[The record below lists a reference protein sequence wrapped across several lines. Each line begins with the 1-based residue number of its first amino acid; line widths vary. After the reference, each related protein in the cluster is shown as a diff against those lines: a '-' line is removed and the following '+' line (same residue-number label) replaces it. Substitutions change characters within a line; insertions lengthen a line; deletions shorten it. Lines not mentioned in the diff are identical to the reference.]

1 MAAQL
6 ERDGQGTRAN
16 GPDAIVRADGITA
29 AERLLKR
36 LCDHSFLSMWSYSG
50 IYRDQ
55 GRLNGK
61 GDGKEVCDLV
71 VVFENHIIIFSD
83 KDCEFPNTG
92 NPDLDWSRWYKKAV
106 RKSAEQIWGAER
118 WIMSHPEL
126 LFLDRKC
133 SISFPIDLPDPAVAK
148 VHRIVVAHSVSNR
161 CIKEYGGTGSLM
173 IVPSIVGDLHTL
185 AKKDGGRPFSIG
197 QIDPAK
203 GYVHVFDDTSLQ
215 AVMKTLDTITDFIG
229 YLEKKEKVITSGKL
243 GFAAGE
249 DDLLAFYLKKIG
261 PDGGHDFVVS
271 PEFKTFNVDEGFW
284 KIFEARPERIAQ
296 IEANKVSYAW
306 DGLIETFSH
315 HIFAGTSH
323 YQSHPGVDQQER
335 LFRLMAREP
344 RTRRRLLARSFL
356 EIIKKTPPSVRTTRL
371 VLPSKP
377 GDPHYL
383 FLLLPQTTE
392 VAYEEYRGLRRMLLA
407 NYCEITKL
415 ECPEAER
422 IVGIATESGRGVAGS
437 EDFVLYDGANWT
449 EQDREQA
456 LKTKTEMI
464 ELGLL
469 GERKRLEGVE
479 KEFPDV
485 PTIAQQR
492 GTMTFSM
499 KGRNRNELCPCGS
512 GKKVKKCHGQSQ

>member
-1 MAAQL
+1 MVAQL
-6 ERDGQGTRAN
+6 EKDSSDTKDS
-16 GPDAIVRADGITA
+16 GPSAIVRADGITA
-29 AERLLKR
+29 AERVLKR
-36 LCDHSFLSMWSYSG
+36 FCDHSFLSMWSYSG

-55 GRLNGK
+55 GRPNQK

-83 KDCEFPNTG
+83 KDCDFPNTG

-133 SISFPIDLPDPAVAK
+133 SIPFPIDLPNPAVAK
-148 VHRIVVAHSVSNR
+148 VHRIVVAHSVSDR
-161 CIKEYGGTGSLM
+161 CVKEFGGTGSLM
-173 IVPSIVGDLHTL
+173 IAPSVVGEMHTL
-185 AKKDGGRPFSIG
+185 ARKDGGKPFTIG

-215 AVMKTLDTITDFIG
+215 AVMKTLDTISDFIG
-229 YLEKKEKVITSGKL
+229 YLEKKERVITNGKL
-243 GFAAGE
+243 AFAAGE
-249 DDLLAFYLKKIG
+249 DDLVAFYLKKIG
-261 PDGGHDFVVS
+261 ADGEHDFVV
-271 PEFKTFNVDEGFW
+271 PLEFKSFSVDEGFW
-284 KIFEARPERIAQ
+284 NIFQARPERLAQ
-296 IEANKVSYAW
+296 VEANKVSYAW
-306 DGLIETFSH
+306 DRLIENFSH

-323 YQSHPGVDQQER
+323 YQSHPGLGQQER

-344 RTRRRLLARSFL
+344 RTRRRLLARLLL
-356 EIIKKTPPSVRTTRL
+356 EFIKETPSSVRATRL

-383 FLLLPQTTE
+383 FLLLPETPDL
-392 VAYEEYRGLRRMLLA
+392 AYEEYREMRRLLLG
-407 NYCEITKL
+407 NYCTITKL

-437 EDFVLYDGANWT
+437 EDFVLYDATNWT
-449 EQDREQA
+449 EPEREHA
-456 LKTKTEMI
+456 LKTRAEMI

-469 GERKRLEGVE
+469 GERKRHEGVE
-479 KEFPDV
+479 KEFPDF
-485 PTIAQQR
+485 PTIAQPGR
-492 GTMTFSM
+492 PMTFSM
-499 KGRNRNELCPCGS
+499 KGRNRNEPCPCGS
-512 GKKVKKCHGQSQ
+512 GKKVKKCHGRS